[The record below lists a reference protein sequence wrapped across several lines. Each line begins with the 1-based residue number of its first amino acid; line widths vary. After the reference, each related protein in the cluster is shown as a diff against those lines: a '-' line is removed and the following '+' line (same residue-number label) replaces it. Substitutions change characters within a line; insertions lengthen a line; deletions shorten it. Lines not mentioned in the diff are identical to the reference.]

1 MLKRCEKQKRIT
13 EQLFLCP
20 APCRGNMPLGDVWG
34 TQLVGEKESS
44 LLDFYRLYCLAML
57 Q

>member
-1 MLKRCEKQKRIT
+1 MPTL
-13 EQLFLCP
+13 
-20 APCRGNMPLGDVWG
+20 CRGNMPLGDVRG
-34 TQLVGEKESS
+34 AQLVRVDESS